1 MPLNTENINLK
12 PAYELGVLAHTY
24 TLRTWEVIGKEL
36 KVTLHYI
43 ASSRSVTYT
52 HLTLPTTTRV

>member
-1 MPLNTENINLK
+1 MVPKQMPLNTENINLK

-43 ASSRSVTYT
+43 ASSRLSWVT
-52 HLTLPTTTRV
+52 